1 MNFQKCLPFLIS
13 IQLLFSGSAYSQMIT
28 GTWKGKI
35 GKQKA
40 EVKIVQKGD
49 SLTGTSYYYES
60 SGNFRRYSIKGYF
73 DKNTNEV
80 IWWDDQLIEERTG
93 KSGLGSLGKIP
104 LLSSADFNCPGGG
117 RMMLDGKA
125 AEKENQSVTKGD
137 LHLDKMETST
147 FNDEWNF
154 IIDNFTVG
162 TNDPYLIDSVEAI
175 AGTTIIEDPVIKEE
189 RTIAPVIKTEEPV
202 VQKQVKKQEPIETIK
217 KEEPDSYRVKPAP
230 LVIAKPIEKKFTERT
245 KVFIKD
251 IPVSGDSI
259 ELRFYDNAEVDGD
272 SISLFLNN
280 KLVFE
285 HIRLTAVAYIIKLS
299 VKDLNESN
307 ELVMVAENLGSIPP
321 NTSYMVA
328 IVKEERYDAR
338 LASTEGSS
346 AMIRL
351 IKNN

>member
-1 MNFQKCLPFLIS
+1 
-13 IQLLFSGSAYSQMIT
+13 MIT
-28 GTWKGKI
+28 GTWNGKI
-35 GKQKA
+35 GKQKT

-80 IWWDDQLIEERTG
+80 IWWDDQLIEEKTS
-93 KSGLGSLGKIP
+93 KFSLGSLGKIP

-117 RMMLDGKA
+117 KMMLDGKA

-137 LHLDKMETST
+137 LHLDKTETST

-154 IIDNFTVG
+154 IIENYTVG

-175 AGTTIIEDPVIKEE
+175 AGTTIIEDPVIIEE
-189 RTIAPVIKTEEPV
+189 RTIAPVIKKEEPV
-202 VQKQVKKQEPIETIK
+202 VQKQVKKQEPIE
-217 KEEPDSYRVKPAP
+217 
-230 LVIAKPIEKKFTERT
+230 KKFTERT
-245 KVFIKD
+245 KVFIKE

-285 HIRLTAVAYIIKLS
+285 HIRLTAVAYTIKLS
-299 VKDLNESN
+299 VQDLNESN

-328 IVKEERYDAR
+328 IVKDERYDAR

-351 IKNN
+351 VKSN

>member
-1 MNFQKCLPFLIS
+1 MNFQKCLPFLIV
-13 IQLLFSGSAYSQMIT
+13 IQLLLPCSTNSQMIT

-60 SGNFRRYSIKGYF
+60 SGNYRRYSIKGYF
-73 DKNTNEV
+73 DKNTNEAV
-80 IWWDDQLIEERTG
+80 WWDDQIIEERIG
-93 KSGLGSLGKIP
+93 KLSLGSPGKIP

-125 AEKENQSVTKGD
+125 AEKENQTIIKGD
-137 LHLDKMETST
+137 LHLDKIEIAT

-154 IIDNFTVG
+154 IIDNYTVG
-162 TNDPYLIDSVEAI
+162 ANDPYFIDSVEAI
-175 AGTTIIEDPVIKEE
+175 AGITITEEPVIKEE
-189 RTIAPVIKTEEPV
+189 KAITVIPPVIKPEEPAI
-202 VQKQVKKQEPIETIK
+202 QKPIKQEPIETIE
-217 KEEPDSYRVKPAP
+217 KEEVKPAP
-230 LVIAKPIEKKFTERT
+230 QVIAKPIEKKFTERT
-245 KVFIKD
+245 KVFTKE

-285 HIRLTAVAYIIKLS
+285 HIRLTAVAYTIKLS
-299 VKDLNESN
+299 VNDLSESN

-351 IKNN
+351 VKKQ

>member
-1 MNFQKCLPFLIS
+1 MNFQKCLPYLII
-13 IQLLFSGSAYSQMIT
+13 IQFLFSGSAYGQMIT
-28 GTWKGKI
+28 GTWNGKI

-60 SGNFRRYSIKGYF
+60 SGSFRRYSIKGYF

-93 KSGLGSLGKIP
+93 KFSLGSLGKIP

-137 LHLDKMETST
+137 LHLDKTETST

-154 IIDNFTVG
+154 IIENYTFG

-175 AGTTIIEDPVIKEE
+175 AGTKIIEDPVIREE
-189 RTIAPVIKTEEPV
+189 RTIAPVIKKEEPV
-202 VQKQVKKQEPIETIK
+202 VQKQVKKQEPIETIT
-217 KEEPDSYRVKPAP
+217 KEEARPVPP
-230 LVIAKPIEKKFTERT
+230 VIAKPIEKKFTERT
-245 KVFIKD
+245 KVFIKE

-285 HIRLTAVAYIIKLS
+285 HIRLTAVAYTIKLS
-299 VKDLNESN
+299 VQDLNESN

-328 IVKEERYDAR
+328 IVKDERYDAR

-351 IKNN
+351 VKSN

>member
-1 MNFQKCLPFLIS
+1 MNFQRSLPCLFV
-13 IQLLFSGSAYSQMIT
+13 IQFLFSASTYSQMIT
-28 GTWKGKI
+28 GTWRGKI

-40 EVKIVQKGD
+40 EVKIIQKGD

-60 SGNFRRYSIKGYF
+60 TGNFRRYSIKGYF
-73 DKNTNEV
+73 DKNTNEA
-80 IWWDDQLIEERTG
+80 IWWDDQLIEEKTG
-93 KSGLGSLGKIP
+93 KFLSSPGRIP

-125 AEKENQSVTKGD
+125 AEKENQSITKGD
-137 LHLDKMETST
+137 LHLDKTETST

-154 IIDNFTVG
+154 IIENYTVG
-162 TNDPYLIDSVEAI
+162 TNDPYLIDSIEAI
-175 AGTTIIEDPVIKEE
+175 AGITINEEPVIKEE
-189 RTIAPVIKTEEPV
+189 KRIAPIIKPEEPV
-202 VQKQVKKQEPIETIK
+202 VQKPIKQEPVETIK
-217 KEEPDSYRVKPAP
+217 KEEAKPAP
-230 LVIAKPIEKKFTERT
+230 QIVAKEIEKKFTERT
-245 KVFIKD
+245 KVFIKE

-272 SISLFLNN
+272 SISLFLND

-285 HIRLTAVAYIIKLS
+285 HIRLTAVAYTIKLS

-328 IVKEERYDAR
+328 IVKDERYDAR

-351 IKNN
+351 VKSN